1 MERVLNLAGKN
12 SSEVFQLR
20 YPFSLLS
27 FCDYDLSYFAENA
40 IAVCDE
46 ALRSGELDFDRVTDL
61 RNSLKNMHVYIEHNM
76 RTVYEKIV
84 LDCWIDYVCRRD
96 NIGTAALWNRFIDC
110 KTSFEKAVFVR
121 LCEYRYNKGIN
132 EWLNLV
138 RVQDYAKNKVYF
150 LFSRELSGVEEA
162 NARRNYFD
170 LMFSVT
176 ARELGCRL
184 EDLGVTQ
191 VFSVGRLPSAPFMY
205 PNISKDIM
213 KNLLADFDYSDDYS
227 DIGSYEALSDQ
238 IAMDAFSHMKA
249 GLAQEIGSYN
259 MSRSAMEHAPVKIYM
274 PCGLKAV
281 VDLEIDALLE
291 SGGWLARCKRCG
303 RYYVRDSEYTS
314 EYCSLPNP
322 GGHTCLELYEME
334 HPRSRVTPE
343 LERQCDEITDEMY
356 SRVTAGTL
364 SLKEYESWKLYL
376 EAMKEKVNNGE
387 IQTEDLTSFISYSK
401 SMDISRSNPV
411 VEVRKKEPQRPQER
425 VVRPFVPER
434 ISRSELEQKPEDKSN
449 DKQEEAPRTQ
459 QRREG
464 FFTSPSVE
472 RQKSQGKSPISHVIR
487 GGEPRNGE
495 PHSTASLYEGRTSA
509 QPAPEHGFTA
519 FSGGEFGKAALSE
532 RQERTPEPEFAAEIK
547 QPAPERGFTAFSG
560 VEFGKAVLPERQE
573 RTPEPEIAAEIKHP
587 APEHGFTAFSGE
599 EFGKAALSER
609 QERTLKPE
617 ISSEEQQPAPEN
629 APIFS
634 GMEEFNEPEWVAQ
647 PEEQTPVQPKPKVI
661 RKNAA
666 AISAYGKIAGTPLS
680 MPDSGFEAV
689 SRPESKVTEP
699 PAEKPELQNEQPDE
713 IDPFFGLESIFDVL
727 EQSENDMS
735 MPIGYGFM
743 EEADSPANQNKAAEK
758 GEYKESP
765 KKTPNDR
772 RQSSGQS
779 EHPVKRNSR
788 NAEKHKS
795 AQESRSDQQIN
806 EVPSGIWTEDRHLYK
821 QDDAVQSA
829 HEELNMLKEKK
840 RGRSSKTQRL
850 FEAIMREPDDN
861 PNFRKK

>member
-61 RNSLKNMHVYIEHNM
+61 RNSLKNMHVYIEHNL

-96 NIGTAALWNRFIDC
+96 NIGTSALWNRFIDC
-110 KTSFEKAVFVR
+110 NTSFEKAVFVR

-227 DIGSYEALSDQ
+227 DIGSYESLSDQ

-281 VDLEIDALLE
+281 VDLEIDARLE

-322 GGHTCLELYEME
+322 GGRTCLELFEME
-334 HPRSRVTPE
+334 HPRRRVTPE
-343 LERQCDEITDEMY
+343 MERQCDEITDEMY

-387 IQTEDLTSFISYSK
+387 IQPDDLSSFITYSK

-411 VEVRKKEPQRPQER
+411 VEVRKKEPPRPQER

-434 ISRSELEQKPEDKSN
+434 ISRSELEQKPEDSS
-449 DKQEEAPRTQ
+449 DEQEEEPKPQ

-472 RQKSQGKSPISHVIR
+472 RQKSQGRAQVSHVIR
-487 GGEPRNGE
+487 GGEPRNSELRTGS
-495 PHSTASLYEGRTSA
+495 PVYENRN
-509 QPAPEHGFTA
+509 
-519 FSGGEFGKAALSE
+519 AA
-532 RQERTPEPEFAAEIK
+532 

-560 VEFGKAVLPERQE
+560 EEFRTVERFERQE
-573 RTPEPEIAAEIKHP
+573 RTPEPEIPVEIKQP
-587 APEHGFTAFSGE
+587 APQRGFTAFSGE
-599 EFGKAALSER
+599 EFRMAERFER
-609 QERTLKPE
+609 QERTPEPEAPAVIRKPVPE
-617 ISSEEQQPAPEN
+617 PTPSMSGEEKFNQQNNEP
-629 APIFS
+629 
-634 GMEEFNEPEWVAQ
+634 EPEWVSK
-647 PEEQTPVQPKPKVI
+647 PEKNSAANEQTPAQPKPKVI
-661 RKNAA
+661 KKNAA
-666 AISAYGKIAGTPLS
+666 AISAYGKIAGTPMS
-680 MPDSGFEAV
+680 KADSGFEAV
-689 SRPESKVTEP
+689 SRPEESTAEP
-699 PAEKPELQNEQPDE
+699 LPEKPAAEEKPEE

-735 MPIGYGFM
+735 MPTGYGFM
-743 EEADSPANQNKAAEK
+743 EEAENTARQTKSAEK
-758 GEYKESP
+758 AEKADHADHDEAL
-765 KKTPNDR
+765 KKAVHER
-772 RQSSGQS
+772 RQS
-779 EHPVKRNSR
+779 EHPTKRKPRSAEKRN
-788 NAEKHKS
+788 S
-795 AQESRSDQQIN
+795 AQESRPEQTGD
-806 EVPSGIWTEDRHLYK
+806 EVPSGIWTEDRHLFK
-821 QDDAVQSA
+821 QENADQTT